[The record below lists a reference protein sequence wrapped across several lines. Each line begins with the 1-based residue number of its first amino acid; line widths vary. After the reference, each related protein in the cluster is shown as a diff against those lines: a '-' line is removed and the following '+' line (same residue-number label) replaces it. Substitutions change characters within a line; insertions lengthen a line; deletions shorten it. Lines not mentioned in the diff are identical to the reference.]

1 MEPPFLTGNP
11 APPHSAQ
18 VTIADTFTY
27 AEVVTQAQAI
37 PYTNTT
43 EPMNQ
48 AATSAYTDQ
57 AAATKA
63 TPKKVNMGKKTK
75 AKHEALQPLKN
86 ILPLNNINN
95 TNSSEQTT
103 NMGTSTNLRRGI
115 RKCTSSNGDPQNTGP
130 DV

>member
-48 AATSAYTDQ
+48 AATSASTDQ

-63 TPKKVNMGKKTK
+63 TPKTVKYGQEDESQ
-75 AKHEALQPLKN
+75 A
-86 ILPLNNINN
+86 
-95 TNSSEQTT
+95 
-103 NMGTSTNLRRGI
+103 
-115 RKCTSSNGDPQNTGP
+115 
-130 DV
+130 